1 MPAGMVQNQ
10 AMYSEGI
17 EQAIRAAFNAHDGQL
32 RKGAGEI
39 PYVTH
44 PIHAGLMLARLG
56 ADVETI
62 QAAILH
68 DVVEDSADWTNERV
82 AREFGTRV
90 AEIVAELTED
100 KSGSWEERKQAAIDH
115 VPHMSPAAALV
126 KAADKLHNLESLLA
140 ELRSAADPDAVWT
153 KFKGGRTRT
162 LEYSADLIEVL
173 AERIDESLA
182 RSLAAV
188 LSALQDQ
195 R

>member
-1 MPAGMVQNQ
+1 
-10 AMYSEGI
+10 MYSEGI
-17 EQAIRAAFNAHDGQL
+17 EQAIRAAFDAHDGQL

-44 PIHAGLMLARLG
+44 PIHAGLILARMG

-68 DVVEDSADWTNERV
+68 DVVEDSDDWTDERV
-82 AREFGTRV
+82 VREFGTRV
-90 AEIVAELTED
+90 AEIVADLTED
-100 KSGSWEERKQAAIDH
+100 KSGTWKERKQAAIEH
-115 VPHMSPAAALV
+115 VPHMSLAAALV

-140 ELRSAADPDAVWT
+140 ELRSADEPTAVWS

-162 LEYSADLIEVL
+162 LEYSADLIEAL
-173 AERIDESLA
+173 AKRIDESLA

-188 LSALQDQ
+188 LAALQDQ
-195 R
+195 P